1 MAVYIALGVL
11 IGLIVGVVGLFTVLV
26 LVSKH
31 QQKKRK
37 NMIETFFKGLQEGLE
52 KGDDGK

>member
-1 MAVYIALGVL
+1 MAVYIALGIL
-11 IGLIVGVVGLFTVLV
+11 IGLIVGVVGLFMVLV
-26 LVSKH
+26 LVSRH

-37 NMIETFFKGLQEGLE
+37 NMIETFFRGLQESLE